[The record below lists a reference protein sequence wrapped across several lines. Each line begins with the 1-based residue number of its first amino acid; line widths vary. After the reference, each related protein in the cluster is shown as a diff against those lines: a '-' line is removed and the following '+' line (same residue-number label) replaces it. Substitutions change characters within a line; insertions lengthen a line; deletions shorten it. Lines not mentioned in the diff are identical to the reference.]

1 MLYQNN
7 NQFKIKPKIQCYSF
21 KRFGHK
27 QSQYRLQVADNQ
39 KTENYTEGNAS
50 NIETKGVN
58 SLVYNMQSVH
68 FIKYFL

>member
-27 QSQYRLQVADNQ
+27 QSQCRLQVADNQ
-39 KTENYTEGNAS
+39 ETENNGEGNAS

-58 SLVYNMQSVH
+58 SLVYNMQSVD
-68 FIKYFL
+68 FDRF